1 MKGRRILARIFM
13 IVIAALATSGVSAV
27 LSSPAFASQTYQA
40 VGNGLALHNAVSL
53 AASTVVT
60 RVNNGAPLVV
70 VCQVQNGPSVGGN
83 RTWDRLDNGLW
94 VTDYFTTSPSW
105 NSYAPGLADCS
116 ARVVL
121 GGLDLKAY
129 CNYKHPS
136 IIDGPSKVVNSTPFT
151 AYTWS
156 CLWVSGWI
164 LGINPTGGLPSRV
177 DNWQGAGMDMNDA
190 CWYTYVLFSFGTV
203 SNVRAELRDTSP
215 SGWYCTGIRSLC
227 RIISLRSGE
236 RCATGRSTRGPWSPA
251 VPKSGAAIPSEE
263 EVSVS

>member
-1 MKGRRILARIFM
+1 MKGRRILARTFVV
-13 IVIAALATSGVSAV
+13 VIAVLATSGVSAI
-27 LSSPAFASQTYQA
+27 LSLSASASQTYQA

-105 NSYAPGLADCS
+105 NSYAPGLAGCS

-121 GGLDLKAY
+121 GGLDLAGY

-136 IIDGPSKVVNSTPFT
+136 LVDGPSRAVNSAPYT

-156 CLWVSGWI
+156 CLWVSGWVPG
-164 LGINPTGGLPSRV
+164 LNPNPWSVTSHV
-177 DNWQGAGMDMNDA
+177 DNWQGAGIDMNDA
-190 CWYTYVLFSFGTV
+190 CWYTYQLFSYGTV
-203 SNVRAELRDTSP
+203 SSVRAELRDTSP

-227 RIISLRSGE
+227 HLPSSATWLEISVLR
-236 RCATGRSTRGPWSPA
+236 WS
-251 VPKSGAAIPSEE
+251 K
-263 EVSVS
+263 